1 VEWGC
6 VDIFQKAWDFT
17 EARTARESGYYPY
30 FKVIES
36 ESNSHVLMDGRELV
50 MLGSNNY
57 LGLTTHP
64 HVRERAA
71 KALAKYGTSCTG
83 SRLLNGNLDIHVEL
97 EERLARFVGKEAALV
112 FSTGFGANLGTI
124 SAIVGRHDT
133 AVIDKDDHAS
143 IYDGCKL
150 SYGKVER
157 FEHNNVESL
166 REALGRAGNNHGG
179 ALVVVDGVFSME
191 GDIAPLDEMVPV
203 IREFGAR
210 LMVDDAHASGVLGPN
225 GEGTAAHFGLTAD
238 ADLIMGTFSK
248 SFASLGG
255 FIAGDALLIDYI
267 KHNSRPFIF
276 SAAMAPPSVGA
287 CLGAL
292 DVMESEPQHRERLWE
307 ITRRMQA
314 GYRELGFDTGT
325 SSTPV
330 IPVILGDEML
340 VFEFWRR
347 LFEAGIFV
355 NPVRPPAVPAGRAL
369 LRTSYMA
376 THTDAQMDFV
386 LETFGKIGR
395 ELGLIG
401 AA

>member
-1 VEWGC
+1 M
-6 VDIFQKAWDFT
+6 DIFQKAWDYT
-17 EARTARESGYYPY
+17 DARNAREAGYYPY
-30 FKVIES
+30 FQVIQS
-36 ESNSHVLMDGRELV
+36 ESDSEVLVDGRELI

-71 KALAKYGTSCTG
+71 EALAKYGTSCTG
-83 SRLLNGNLDIHVEL
+83 SRLLNGNLDIHEEL
-97 EERLARFVGKEAALV
+97 EQRLARFVGKEAALV
-112 FSTGFGANLGTI
+112 FSTGFGTNLGTI

-133 AVIDKDDHAS
+133 VVIDKDDHAS

-150 SYGKVER
+150 SYGKVVR
-157 FEHNNVESL
+157 FDHNDVADLRHTLEHADLNE
-166 REALGRAGNNHGG
+166 HGG

-191 GDIAPLDEMVPV
+191 GDIAPLPEMLPV
-203 IREFGAR
+203 LKEFGAR

-225 GEGTAAHFGLTAD
+225 GEGTAAHFGVTGD
-238 ADLIMGTFSK
+238 VDLIMGTFSK

-255 FIAGDALLIDYI
+255 FIAGDALVIDYI

-292 DVMESEPQHRERLWE
+292 DVMESEPEHRKRLWDVVGK
-307 ITRRMQA
+307 MQA

-325 SSTPV
+325 SETPV
-330 IPVILGDEML
+330 IPIILGDEML
-340 VFEFWRR
+340 VFAFWKR
-347 LFEAGIFV
+347 LLEEGVFV
-355 NPVRPPAVPAGRAL
+355 NPVRPPAVPQGRAL

-386 LETFGKIGR
+386 LETFAKIGR
-395 ELGLIG
+395 ELGVLP
-401 AA
+401 A

>member
-1 VEWGC
+1 MDV
-6 VDIFQKAWDFT
+6 FQKCRDFT
-17 EARTARESGYYPY
+17 EADEARASGYYPY
-30 FKVIES
+30 FQVIKS
-36 ESNSHVLMDGRELV
+36 ESDSKVLLDGRELV

-64 HVRERAA
+64 HVRERARV
-71 KALAKYGTSCTG
+71 ALEKYGTSCTG

-97 EERLARFVGKEAALV
+97 EERLAKFVGKEAALV
-112 FSTGFGANLGTI
+112 FSTGFGTNLGTI
-124 SAIVGRHDT
+124 SAIVGRHDC

-150 SYGKVER
+150 SYGKVVR

-166 REALGRAGNNHGG
+166 RIALDSCDSNENGG
-179 ALVVVDGVFSME
+179 ALVIVDGVFSME
-191 GDIAPLDEMVPV
+191 GDIAPLDEMLP
-203 IREFGAR
+203 IIKEHGAR

-225 GEGTAAHFGLTAD
+225 GRGTAAHFGLTD
-238 ADLIMGTFSK
+238 DVDLIMGTFSK

-255 FIAGDALLIDYI
+255 FIAGDANTIDYI

-292 DVMESEPQHRERLWE
+292 DVMESEPEHRERLWKT
-307 ITRRMQA
+307 TRRMQTE
-314 GYRELGFDTGT
+314 YRRLGFDLGT
-325 SSTPV
+325 SETPV

-340 VFEFWRR
+340 VFAFWKR
-347 LFEAGIFV
+347 LLEEGVFV

-376 THTDAQMDFV
+376 THTEAQMDFV
-386 LETFGKIGR
+386 LDAFARIGR
-395 ELGLIG
+395 ELGVLS
-401 AA
+401 A

>member
-1 VEWGC
+1 M
-6 VDIFQKAWDFT
+6 DIFQKASDYT
-17 EARTARESGYYPY
+17 DARMARESGYYPY

-36 ESNSHVLMDGRELV
+36 ESDASVCVDGRELV

-71 KALAKYGTSCTG
+71 EALHKYGTSCTG
-83 SRLLNGNLDIHVEL
+83 SRLLNGNLDIHEEL
-97 EERLARFVGKEAALV
+97 EERLARFVGKQRALV
-112 FSTGFGANLGTI
+112 FSTGFGANIGTI
-124 SAIVGRHDT
+124 SAIAGRHDT
-133 AVIDKDDHAS
+133 VVIDKDDHAS

-150 SYGKVER
+150 SYAKVER
-157 FEHNNVESL
+157 FDHNDI
-166 REALGRAGNNHGG
+166 EALGAALERASRNANGNGG
-179 ALVVVDGVFSME
+179 TLVVVDGVFSME
-191 GDIAPLDEMVPV
+191 GDIAPLPEMLPV
-203 IREFGAR
+203 LREYGAR
-210 LMVDDAHASGVLGPN
+210 LMVDDAHASGVLGPEGN
-225 GEGTAAHFGLTAD
+225 GTAAHFGVTD
-238 ADLIMGTFSK
+238 DVDLIMGTFSK

-255 FIAGDALLIDYI
+255 FIAGDELVIDFI

-307 ITRRMQA
+307 VVNRMQA

-325 SSTPV
+325 SETPV

-347 LFEAGIFV
+347 LLHEGVFV
-355 NPVRPPAVPAGRAL
+355 NPVRPPAVPQGRAL

-376 THTDAQMDFV
+376 THTDAQMEFV
-386 LETFGKIGR
+386 LEAFGKVGR
-395 ELGLIG
+395 ELGVIQ
-401 AA
+401 A

>member
-1 VEWGC
+1 M
-6 VDIFQKAWDFT
+6 DIFGKCFEYSEAD
-17 EARTARESGYYPY
+17 EARASGYYPY
-30 FKVIES
+30 FRVITS
-36 ESNSHVLMDGRELV
+36 ESDSKVRVGDRDLI

-64 HVRERAA
+64 HVRARARE
-71 KALAKYGTSCTG
+71 ALDKYGTSCTG
-83 SRLLNGNLDIHVEL
+83 SRLLNGNLDIHEEL
-97 EERLARFVGKEAALV
+97 ERRLAKFVGKEAALV
-112 FSTGFGANLGTI
+112 FSTGFGTNIGTI
-124 SAIVGRHDT
+124 SAIVTRHDY

-150 SYGKVER
+150 SWGKAVR
-157 FEHNNVESL
+157 FEHNDPESL
-166 REALGRAGNNHGG
+166 REALGRVDWEHGG

-191 GDIAPLDEMVPV
+191 GDVAPLPEMLPI

-225 GEGTAAHFGLTAD
+225 GEGTAAHFGLTD
-238 ADLIMGTFSK
+238 EVDLIMGTFSK

-255 FIAGDALLIDYI
+255 FIAGDAKVIDYI

-292 DVMESEPQHRERLWE
+292 DVMESEPEHRERLWRIVNRMHAE
-307 ITRRMQA
+307 YRR
-314 GYRELGFDTGT
+314 LGFDTGNST
-325 SSTPV
+325 TPV
-330 IPVILGDEML
+330 IPIVLGDEML

-347 LFEAGIFV
+347 LLDAGIFV
-355 NPVRPPAVPAGRAL
+355 NPVRPPAVPQGRAL

-376 THTDAQMDFV
+376 THTDEQMDYV
-386 LETFGKIGR
+386 LETFERIGR
-395 ELGLIG
+395 ELGVIG
-401 AA
+401 G

>member
-1 VEWGC
+1 M
-6 VDIFQKAWDFT
+6 DIFQKAWDYT
-17 EARTARESGYYPY
+17 DARIARESGYYPY
-30 FKVIES
+30 FRVISS
-36 ESNSHVLMDGRELV
+36 ESDSHVVVDGRELI

-71 KALAKYGTSCTG
+71 QALATYGTSCTG
-83 SRLLNGNLDIHVEL
+83 SRLLNGNLDIHEEL
-97 EERLARFVGKEAALV
+97 EDRLARFVGKPKALV

-124 SAIVGRHDT
+124 SAIVSRHDT
-133 AVIDKDDHAS
+133 VFIDKDDHAS

-150 SYGKVER
+150 SYGRVQR
-157 FEHNNVESL
+157 FEHNNVASL
-166 REALGRAGNNHGG
+166 REALERADLNDHGG

-191 GDIAPLDEMVPV
+191 GDIAPLPEMIPV
-203 IREFGAR
+203 LREFGAR
-210 LMVDDAHASGVLGPN
+210 LMVDDAHASGVLGPQGN
-225 GEGTAAHFGLTAD
+225 GTAAHFGVTD
-238 ADLIMGTFSK
+238 DVDLIMGTFSK

-255 FIAGDALLIDYI
+255 FIAGDALVIDYI

-307 ITRRMQA
+307 VVNRMQT
-314 GYRELGFDTGT
+314 GYRDLGFDTGT
-325 SSTPV
+325 SETPV
-330 IPVILGDEML
+330 IPIILGDEML
-340 VFEFWRR
+340 VFEFWCR
-347 LFEAGIFV
+347 LLEAGVFV

-376 THTDAQMDFV
+376 THTDAQMDYV
-386 LETFGKIGR
+386 LETFGRIGR
-395 ELGLIG
+395 ELGVLP
-401 AA
+401 A

>member
-1 VEWGC
+1 MDV
-6 VDIFQKAWDFT
+6 FQKCRDFT
-17 EARTARESGYYPY
+17 EADEARASGYYPY
-30 FKVIES
+30 FQVIKS
-36 ESNSHVLMDGRELV
+36 ESDSKVLLDGRELV

-71 KALAKYGTSCTG
+71 AALEKYGTSCTG

-112 FSTGFGANLGTI
+112 FSTGFGTNLGTI
-124 SAIVGRHDT
+124 SAIVGRHDC

-150 SYGKVER
+150 SYGKVVR

-166 REALGRAGNNHGG
+166 RTALNSCDSNENGG
-179 ALVVVDGVFSME
+179 ALVIVDGVFSME
-191 GDIAPLDEMVPV
+191 GDIAPLDEMIP
-203 IREFGAR
+203 IIKEHGAR

-225 GEGTAAHFGLTAD
+225 GEGTAAHFGLTGD
-238 ADLIMGTFSK
+238 VDLIMGTFSK

-255 FIAGDALLIDYI
+255 FIAGDANTIDYI

-292 DVMESEPQHRERLWE
+292 DVMESEPEHRERLWK
-307 ITRRMQA
+307 TTLRMQSE
-314 GYRELGFDTGT
+314 YRRLGFDLGT
-325 SSTPV
+325 SETPV

-340 VFEFWRR
+340 VFAFWKR
-347 LFEAGIFV
+347 LLEEGVFV

-376 THTDAQMDFV
+376 THTEEQMDFV
-386 LETFGKIGR
+386 LDAFARIGR
-395 ELGLIG
+395 ELGVLP
-401 AA
+401 A

>member
-1 VEWGC
+1 M
-6 VDIFQKAWDFT
+6 DIFQKALDFT
-17 EARTARESGYYPY
+17 EARVARESGYYPY

-36 ESNSHVLMDGRELV
+36 ESDSRVLVDGRELV

-71 KALAKYGTSCTG
+71 EALARYGTSCTG
-83 SRLLNGNLDIHVEL
+83 SRLLNGNLDIHEQL
-97 EERLARFVGKEAALV
+97 EHRLAEFVGKEACLV
-112 FSTGFGANLGTI
+112 FSTGFGANIGTI
-124 SAIVGRHDT
+124 SAVVGRHDT
-133 AVIDKDDHAS
+133 VVIDKDDHAS

-157 FEHNNVESL
+157 FEHNDVASL
-166 REALGRAGNNHGG
+166 RAALERASGNGNGHGG
-179 ALVVVDGVFSME
+179 MLVVVDGVFSME
-191 GDIAPLDEMVPV
+191 GDIAPLPEMIPV
-203 IREFGAR
+203 LKEFGAR
-210 LMVDDAHASGVLGPN
+210 LMVDDAHASGVLGPK
-225 GEGTAAHFGLTAD
+225 GDGTAAHFGVTKD

-255 FIAGDALLIDYI
+255 FIAGDALVIDFI

-292 DVMESEPQHRERLWE
+292 DVMEAEPRHRERLWE
-307 ITRRMQA
+307 IVRMMQR
-314 GYRELGFDTGT
+314 GYRELGFNTGT
-325 SSTPV
+325 SETPV
-330 IPVILGDEML
+330 IPIILGDEML

-347 LFEAGIFV
+347 LLEAGIFV
-355 NPVRPPAVPAGRAL
+355 NPVRPPAVPQGRAL

-376 THTDAQMDFV
+376 THTDAQMEFV
-386 LETFGKIGR
+386 LETFGRIGR
-395 ELGLIG
+395 DLGVLQ
-401 AA
+401 A

>member
-1 VEWGC
+1 M
-6 VDIFQKAWDFT
+6 DIFQKAWDYT
-17 EARTARESGYYPY
+17 DARVARDSGYYPY
-30 FKVIES
+30 FRVINS
-36 ESNSHVLMDGRELV
+36 ESDSKVCVDGRELI

-71 KALAKYGTSCTG
+71 EALAKYGTSCTG
-83 SRLLNGNLDIHVEL
+83 SRLLNGNLDIHEEL
-97 EERLARFVGKEAALV
+97 EQRLATFVGKESCLV
-112 FSTGFGANLGTI
+112 FSTGFGANIGTI
-124 SAIVGRHDT
+124 SAVVGRHDT
-133 AVIDKDDHAS
+133 VVIDKDDHAS

-157 FEHNNVESL
+157 FDHNDVAAL
-166 REALGRAGNNHGG
+166 RGALERADLTHGG

-191 GDIAPLDEMVPV
+191 GDIAPLPEMLP
-203 IREFGAR
+203 ILKEYGAR
-210 LMVDDAHASGVLGPN
+210 LMVDDAHASGVLGPQGN
-225 GEGTAAHFGLTAD
+225 GTAAHFGVTED
-238 ADLIMGTFSK
+238 VDLIMGTFSK

-307 ITRRMQA
+307 VVHQMQA

-325 SSTPV
+325 SETPV
-330 IPVILGDEML
+330 IPIILGDEML

-347 LFEAGIFV
+347 LLEAGIFV
-355 NPVRPPAVPAGRAL
+355 NPVRPPAVPANRAL

-376 THTDAQMDFV
+376 THTDAQMEYV
-386 LETFGKIGR
+386 LEQFGRIGR
-395 ELGLIG
+395 ELGLLG

>member
-1 VEWGC
+1 
-6 VDIFQKAWDFT
+6 VDIFQKAADFT
-17 EARTARESGYYPY
+17 EARVARESGYYPY
-30 FKVIES
+30 FRVIES
-36 ESNSHVLMDGRELV
+36 ESDSKVMVEGREHI

-71 KALAKYGTSCTG
+71 EALARYGTSCTG
-83 SRLLNGNLDIHVEL
+83 SRLLNGNLDIHEEL

-124 SAIVGRHDT
+124 SSVVGRHDT
-133 AVIDKDDHAS
+133 VVIDKDDHAS

-150 SYGKVER
+150 SYGKTER
-157 FEHNNVESL
+157 FDHNNVKSL
-166 REALGRAGNNHGG
+166 RSALERADLEHGG

-191 GDIAPLDEMVPV
+191 GDIAPLGDILPILAEY
-203 IREFGAR
+203 GAR

-225 GEGTAAHFGLTAD
+225 GQGAAAHFGVTD
-238 ADLIMGTFSK
+238 EVGLIMGTFSK

-287 CLGAL
+287 ALGAL
-292 DVMESEPQHRERLWE
+292 DVMESEPQHRERLWD
-307 ITRRMQA
+307 IARRMQA

-325 SSTPV
+325 SETPV
-330 IPVILGDEML
+330 IPIILGEEML

-347 LFEAGIFV
+347 LLEAGIFV
-355 NPVRPPAVPAGRAL
+355 NPVRPPAVPASRAL
-369 LRTSYMA
+369 LRTSYMS
-376 THTDAQMDFV
+376 THTDAQMEYV
-386 LETFGKIGR
+386 LETFGRIGR
-395 ELGLIG
+395 DLGVI
-401 AA
+401 